1 MNRTIA
7 IILLSTVCAVGQNA
21 NKQCLIVRDGVNHR
35 VRNAAVFGL
44 LTGGIGLVGGLALSN
59 TSYERIDAMGDV
71 PFKTKYSGS
80 ELKKYSKS
88 GVHIVLVGKDEGA
101 PATAV
106 ACGAPQAAQA
116 VAQVPPVSVAVQAA
130 AAAPTATAVA
140 PVIMQTPLPQSEF
153 VATGDGVSLGEASR
167 IARQRTACL
176 KLAADNPSIV
186 CK

>member
-1 MNRTIA
+1 VNRTIA
-7 IILLSTVCAVGQNA
+7 IILLFTACAVGQNA
-21 NKQCLIVRDGVNHR
+21 NKRCLIVRDGVNHR

-59 TSYERIDAMGDV
+59 TSYERIDAIGDV

-101 PATAV
+101 PATAI
-106 ACGAPQAAQA
+106 ACGAPQA
-116 VAQVPPVSVAVQAA
+116 VAQVAPISVPVKEL
-130 AAAPTATAVA
+130 AAAPTATNVTPIVMEA
-140 PVIMQTPLPQSEF
+140 PLPQNKF

>member
-1 MNRTIA
+1 VNRTIA
-7 IILLSTVCAVGQNA
+7 IILLFTACAVGQNA

-59 TSYERIDAMGDV
+59 TSYERIDAIGDV

-101 PATAV
+101 PATAT
-106 ACGAPQAAQA
+106 ACGAPQA
-116 VAQVPPVSVAVQAA
+116 VAQVAPAPVSVQEL
-130 AAAPTATAVA
+130 AAAPSATNVTPA
-140 PVIMQTPLPQSEF
+140 MQTASPQSEF

-167 IARQRTACL
+167 IARQKTACL
-176 KLAADNPSIV
+176 KLAVDNPSIV